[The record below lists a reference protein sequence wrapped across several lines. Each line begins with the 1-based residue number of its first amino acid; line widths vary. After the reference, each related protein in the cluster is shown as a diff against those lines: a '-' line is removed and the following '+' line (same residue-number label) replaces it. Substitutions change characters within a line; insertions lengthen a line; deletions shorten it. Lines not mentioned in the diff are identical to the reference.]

1 MQNDILE
8 SEYEIRRR
16 GHQTSMG
23 DTIPFLHQALG
34 LVALAVVAVY
44 LFLRRRR
51 RIRERLDYLVLNV
64 PEFLRN
70 PKLGE
75 DSTGCRDVDLS
86 LDIHPWGGRP
96 RRFQPKDKQQA

>member
-1 MQNDILE
+1 
-8 SEYEIRRR
+8 
-16 GHQTSMG
+16 MG

>member
-1 MQNDILE
+1 MGNTIPLF
-8 SEYEIRRR
+8 
-16 GHQTSMG
+16 HQT
-23 DTIPFLHQALG
+23 LG
-34 LVALAVVAVY
+34 LIALAVLAVY

-51 RIRERLDYLVLNV
+51 RIRERLDYMALNL

-96 RRFQPKDKQQA
+96 RRFQPKDKQQV

>member
-1 MQNDILE
+1 
-8 SEYEIRRR
+8 
-16 GHQTSMG
+16 MG

-34 LVALAVVAVY
+34 LTAVAVLAVY

-51 RIRERLDYLVLNV
+51 RIRERINYMVLNA

-70 PKLGE
+70 PKLCE
-75 DSTGCRDVDLS
+75 DSSGCRDVDLS

-96 RRFQPKDKQQA
+96 RRLPTKGKP